1 MAAIGGK
8 VMSTLLTENK
18 TNGFRKIDSLE
29 PEWLYNIRKNSWA
42 AYKEFPLPSRVMHL
56 WKYSDPSGFL
66 FKNPDDLMSIRVPL
80 TDDAEI
86 LNGEPRQ
93 ELSAYAYNRSDLM
106 TFTNIHQDFKHTGII
121 FKNLLAAI
129 RENEDLAGNYLGRLI
144 GREFGKF
151 EALNLALWNTGLFL
165 YIPDNTVLENPVRL
179 QRHPSGPA
187 TLHRLL
193 VILGKNVKATIIDDY
208 SGECRKEDAQINSV
222 AEIFVGAQ
230 SHAKYINIQRH
241 SEKCHTYITQ
251 RTEVGTD
258 AQIYSVFAGLGSSY
272 AKINAGSV
280 LSGTGAESKIYGLAF
295 GDNKQHFDY
304 HTLHHHRAG
313 NSLSNID
320 FKIALKDSANSAYTG
335 LIKIDESALN
345 CQAYQENRNLLLNK
359 GPRAES
365 IPELE
370 ILCDQVQCT
379 HGATVGPIDPEALF
393 YLESRGLNRDEA
405 VKTIVSGFVEPTLKQ
420 LPDNIKE
427 ITRTL
432 IMEKLEGQGRG

>member
-1 MAAIGGK
+1 
-8 VMSTLLTENK
+8 MSTQLKEIK
-18 TNGFRKIDSLE
+18 TNGFRKMDSLE
-29 PEWLYNIRKNSWA
+29 PEWLYHVRRNGWA
-42 AYKEFPLPSRVMHL
+42 AYNELPLPERIVHL

-66 FKNPDDLMSIRVPL
+66 FKNLDDLMSIRIPL
-80 TDDAEI
+80 TDDAEAV
-86 LNGEPRQ
+86 NGEIWQ

-106 TFTNIHQDFKHTGII
+106 TFAKIHPDLESSGII

-129 RENEDLAGNYLGRLI
+129 RENENIVGNHLGRLI
-144 GREFGKF
+144 GRDFGKF

-165 YIPDNTVLENPVRL
+165 HIPDNTILENPIRL

-222 AEIFVGAQ
+222 VEIFVGDQ
-230 SHAKYINIQRH
+230 SQAKYINIQRH
-241 SEKCHTYITQ
+241 GEKCHTYITQ
-251 RTEVGTD
+251 RTDVGVD

-272 AKINAGSV
+272 SKINAGSV
-280 LSGTGAESKIYGLAF
+280 LSGAGAESKMYGLAF
-295 GDNKQHFDY
+295 GNNKQHFDY
-304 HTLHHHRAG
+304 HTLHHHRTG

-345 CQAYQENRNLLLNK
+345 CEAYQENRNLLLNK

-393 YLESRGLNRDEA
+393 YLESRGLNRDQA
-405 VKTIVSGFVEPTLKQ
+405 IRTIVTGFVEPTLRQ
-420 LPDNIKE
+420 LPGNIKE
-427 ITRTL
+427 ITRSL
-432 IMEKLEGQGRG
+432 IMEKLEG